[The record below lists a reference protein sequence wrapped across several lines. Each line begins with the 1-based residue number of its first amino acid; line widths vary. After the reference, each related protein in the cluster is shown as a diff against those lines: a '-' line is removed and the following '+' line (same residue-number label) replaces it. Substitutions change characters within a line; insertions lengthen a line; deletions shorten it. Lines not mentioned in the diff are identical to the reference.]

1 LNQHVANPKQSH
13 HTIGYWPYDDVVKG
27 LHPQKISLCGKKVQS
42 AAKSALSLLK
52 KAAIKL

>member
-1 LNQHVANPKQSH
+1 VANPKQSH

>member
-1 LNQHVANPKQSH
+1 MAVPKQPK
-13 HTIGYWPYDDVVKG
+13 HTFEYWPYDDVVKG

>member
-1 LNQHVANPKQSH
+1 MANPKQSH
-13 HTIGYWPYDDVVKG
+13 RIIGYWPYDDVVKG

-52 KAAIKL
+52 KAAIKV

>member
-1 LNQHVANPKQSH
+1 MANPKKSH
-13 HTIGYWPYDDVVKG
+13 HTNGYWPYDDVVKG
-27 LHPQKISLCGKKVQS
+27 LDPQKISLCGKKVQS

>member
-1 LNQHVANPKQSH
+1 MTNPRQSR

>member
-1 LNQHVANPKQSH
+1 MADPSLAHY
-13 HTIGYWPYDDVVKG
+13 TIGYWPYDDVVKG